1 MKTLK
6 QFAAIVLFPLAF
18 CSCDKENKTPD
29 NSSESNKLIGRWNIH
44 TSIVQGVVNGSISS
58 SDTFGIRGA
67 YFNFISDS
75 TGRGSHYGVLTPFGS
90 NEVDFTYTVTNG
102 NKLSLSADTMHTEL
116 KILNLNDTSLSLLH
130 IQAMQPDGS
139 GNTMALHNTY
149 FYSKQ

>member
-1 MKTLK
+1 MRSLK
-6 QFAAIVLFPLAF
+6 QLTLIAALPLAF
-18 CSCDKENKTPD
+18 ISCDKENPPPDTP
-29 NSSESNKLIGRWNIH
+29 SKGNKLIGRWNIH

-58 SDTFGIRGA
+58 SDTFGTRGA

-90 NEVDFTYTVTNG
+90 NEVDFTYTVTNSD
-102 NKLSLSADTMHTEL
+102 KLSLSADTMHTEL
-116 KILNLNDTSLSLLH
+116 KILSLTDTSLSLLH
-130 IQAMQPDGS
+130 IQEMEPDGS